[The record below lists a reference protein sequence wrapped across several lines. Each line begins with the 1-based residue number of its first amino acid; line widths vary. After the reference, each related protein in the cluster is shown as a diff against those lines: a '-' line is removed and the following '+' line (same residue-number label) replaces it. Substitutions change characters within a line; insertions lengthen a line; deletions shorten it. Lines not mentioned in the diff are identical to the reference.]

1 MMSILDKSLSNNVDI
16 ISVFEN
22 NVCLTS
28 NIFFLQDIQ
37 EKIQYSQD
45 VILFLFKLWI
55 VALK

>member
-45 VILFLFKLWI
+45 VILFLFKL
-55 VALK
+55 